1 MAQGVAVRC
10 AAEAGLPAVTWDA
23 DELRRVLRNMVLNAF
38 QSVEEK
44 GGGEVLLSARAAAR
58 SGRAGV
64 LVTIADDG
72 VGIPA
77 DHQDHLFEPQFSTK
91 TRGTG
96 LGLAIVSG
104 ILSEMGG
111 TIEFESAPGEGTT
124 FELWWPA

>member
-1 MAQGVAVRC
+1 
-10 AAEAGLPAVTWDA
+10 
-23 DELRRVLRNMVLNAF
+23 MVLTAF

-44 GGGEVLLSARAAAR
+44 GGGEVLLSARALSRA
-58 SGRAGV
+58 GRAGV
-64 LVTIADDG
+64 LVTVSDDG
-72 VGIPA
+72 VGIPL
-77 DHQDHLFEPQFSTK
+77 DHHDRLFEPQFSTK

-111 TIEFESAPGEGTT
+111 TIEFESAPGQGTT